1 MECRELDT
9 MREKWNK
16 DPRTKDGELN
26 PNVIFFKD
34 ATKRE
39 IDWGFEA
46 LVSLQKRDNV
56 KRLCFFLF
64 LGHGMTET
72 GL

>member
-9 MREKWNK
+9 ERDKWNK

-26 PNVIFFKD
+26 PNVIVFKD

-46 LVSLQKRDNV
+46 LVSL
-56 KRLCFFLF
+56 
-64 LGHGMTET
+64 
-72 GL
+72 